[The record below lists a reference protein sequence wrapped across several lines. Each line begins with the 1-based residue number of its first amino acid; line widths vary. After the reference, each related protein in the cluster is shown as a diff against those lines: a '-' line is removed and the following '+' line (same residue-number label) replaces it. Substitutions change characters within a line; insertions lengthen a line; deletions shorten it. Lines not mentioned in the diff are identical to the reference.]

1 MASPTTQPQPFRFKL
16 CLVDAAPLSELELA
30 RLKAK
35 QRAGDVVERVTSQW
49 RPPSFNPNDLI
60 RWTRVA
66 LTSELRIWQAALPT
80 LLRNDFAFTL
90 ALWVAVFS
98 VAASVVAAPGVPL
111 SIRYT
116 AGLAAVA
123 YLYLYVE
130 LTRKVRPVP
139 GRSVLLG
146 IADMAVVA
154 AIGAL
159 SVPYVPY
166 ARVLLF
172 FAAARAAAR
181 WRDVRI
187 LPAGLLMLLPVE
199 LAGHAVPLM
208 MLFDAFLVLMTMALV
223 VHLMGGLDAEKR
235 TVQRQSLLASLISGL
250 ARVRDEEALFAQL
263 ANQAPALAPSCAW
276 AFWIMDP
283 TANEYR
289 AVRWAGLPDGEL
301 PGFSFTPTLTADRG
315 QPVLIQGPLPG
326 TGTGS
331 CTLIQPTTGDG
342 ESNGLITVA
351 GRAAD
356 LNPTVRAL
364 IRSVGDEMGATLLRL
379 HALDDQRQRT
389 EAMEQANRLA
399 GLAAQHASDQAAA
412 LAAIRPALA
421 SLLRSESLHLEWV
434 QGDRLT
440 LVVGGHDPLEAHAP
454 RWLSLAGTR
463 TADAL
468 LQGRPLREPLTGRR
482 PEDLFGVPAGL
493 RQIAV
498 APLHSAGVDGTLQLG
513 RRLPRP
519 YAAGE
524 LLLLQLLAERLGLLF
539 AAGRLP
545 ATVTNLDDTGG
556 AV

>member
-1 MASPTTQPQPFRFKL
+1 VASSTTRPQRFRFRL
-16 CLVDAAPLSELELA
+16 WLVDAAPLSQLELA

-35 QRAGDVVERVTSQW
+35 QRAGAAVQRVTSEG
-49 RPPSFNPNDLI
+49 RPTSLNPRDAI

-66 LTSELRIWQAALPT
+66 LAAEARTWQAALPT

-98 VAASVVAAPGVPL
+98 VAASVVAAPTVPL

-130 LTRKVRPVP
+130 LTRIRRPVP
-139 GRSVLLG
+139 GRTLLLG
-146 IADMAVVA
+146 IADLAVVS

-172 FAAARAAAR
+172 FAAARAASR
-181 WRDVRI
+181 WRDARI
-187 LPAGLLMLLPVE
+187 LPAGLLMLLPFE
-199 LAGHAVPLM
+199 LAGHAVPLTM
-208 MLFDAFLVLMTMALV
+208 VFDAFLVLMTMVLV
-223 VHLMGGLDAEKR
+223 VHLMAGLDSAQR
-235 TVQRQSLLASLISGL
+235 TVQRQSVLASLISAL

-263 ANQAPALAPSCAW
+263 ASHAPSLVPTCAW
-276 AFWIMDP
+276 AFWSMDP
-283 TANEYR
+283 SGDEYR
-289 AVRWAGLPDGEL
+289 VVRWAGLPDGEM
-301 PGFSFTPTLTADRG
+301 PGFSFTPALTAEPG

-326 TGTGS
+326 TSAGT
-331 CTLIQPTTGDG
+331 CTLIQPTMGDVD
-342 ESNGLITVA
+342 SNGLITVA

-356 LNPTVRAL
+356 FDSAVRGL

-379 HALDDQRQRT
+379 QSLDDQRQRT

-399 GLAAQHASDQAAA
+399 GLAAQYAPDQQAA

-434 QGDRLT
+434 QGDRVS
-440 LVVGGHDPLEAHAP
+440 LVVGGNDPLEAHAP

-463 TADAL
+463 TAEAL
-468 LQGRPLREPLTGRR
+468 LQGRALREPLTGRR

-524 LLLLQLLAERLGLLF
+524 LLLLELLADRLGLLF
-539 AAGRLP
+539 AAGRAP
-545 ATVTNLDDTGG
+545 APVTEYHAKG
-556 AV
+556 AAA

>member
-1 MASPTTQPQPFRFKL
+1 VASSTTRPQRSRFRL
-16 CLVDAAPLSELELA
+16 WLVDAAPLSELELA

-35 QRAGDVVERVTSQW
+35 QRVGATVERVTSEW
-49 RPPSFNPNDLI
+49 HLPSFNPRDAI
-60 RWTRVA
+60 RWSRVA
-66 LTSELRIWQAALPT
+66 LTGELRTWQAALPT

-98 VAASVVAAPGVPL
+98 VAASVVAAPAIPL

-130 LTRKVRPVP
+130 LTRITRPVP
-139 GRSVLLG
+139 GRALLLG
-146 IADMAVVA
+146 IADLAVVS

-172 FAAARAAAR
+172 FAAARAASR
-181 WRDVRI
+181 WRDARI
-187 LPAGLLMLLPVE
+187 LPAGLLMLLPFE
-199 LAGHAVPLM
+199 LAGHAVPLT
-208 MLFDAFLVLMTMALV
+208 MLFDAFLVLMTMVLV
-223 VHLMGGLDAEKR
+223 VHLMAGLDSAQR
-235 TVQRQSLLASLISGL
+235 TVQRQNVLASLISAL
-250 ARVRDEEALFAQL
+250 ARVRDEAALFAQL
-263 ANQAPALAPSCAW
+263 ASQAPALAPTCAW
-276 AFWIMDP
+276 AFWSLDP
-283 TANEYR
+283 TGNEYR
-289 AVRWAGLPDGEL
+289 AVRWAGLPEGEM
-301 PGFSFTPTLTADRG
+301 PGFSFTPTLTAEPG

-326 TGTGS
+326 TSAGTV
-331 CTLIQPTTGDG
+331 TLIQPTIGDG

-351 GRAAD
+351 GRAGD
-356 LNPTVRAL
+356 FGPTVRTL

-379 HALDDQRQRT
+379 QSLDDQRQRT
-389 EAMEQANRLA
+389 EAMEQANRIA
-399 GLAAQHASDQAAA
+399 GLAAQHALDQAAA

-434 QGDRLT
+434 EGDRVT
-440 LVVGGHDPLEAHAP
+440 LVVGGNDPLEAHAP

-468 LQGRPLREPLTGRR
+468 LQGRALREPLTGRR

-498 APLHSAGVDGTLQLG
+498 VPLHSAGVDGTLQLG

-519 YAAGE
+519 YAAAE

-539 AAGRLP
+539 AAGRTP
-545 ATVTNLDDTGG
+545 APVAHHDAKGV
-556 AV
+556 AA

>member
-1 MASPTTQPQPFRFKL
+1 
-16 CLVDAAPLSELELA
+16 VDAAPLSEIELA

-35 QRAGDVVERVTSQW
+35 HRAGAAVERVTSEW
-49 RPPSFNPNDLI
+49 RPLSFNPHDAI
-60 RWTRVA
+60 RWTRITLVA
-66 LTSELRIWQAALPT
+66 ELRTWQAALPT

-111 SIRYT
+111 SVRYT

-130 LTRKVRPVP
+130 LTRKARPVH
-139 GRSVLLG
+139 GRTVLLG
-146 IADMAVVA
+146 IADLAVVA

-172 FAAARAAAR
+172 FAAASAAAR

-208 MLFDAFLVLMTMALV
+208 IVFDAFLVLMTMALV
-223 VHLMGGLDAEKR
+223 VHLMGGLDSAHE
-235 TVQRQSLLASLISGL
+235 TVRRQSVLASLISAL

-263 ANQAPALAPSCAW
+263 ASQAPALAPTCAW
-276 AFWIMDP
+276 AFWSMDP
-283 TANEYR
+283 TGDEYR
-289 AVRWAGLPDGEL
+289 AVRWAGLPEGEM
-301 PGFSFTPTLTADRG
+301 PGFSFTPTLTTEPG

-326 TGTGS
+326 TSAGS
-331 CTLIQPTTGDG
+331 ITLIQPTMGDG
-342 ESNGLITVA
+342 DSNGLITVA

-356 LNPTVRAL
+356 FDPTVRTL

-379 HALDDQRQRT
+379 QTLDDQRQRT

-399 GLAAQHASDQAAA
+399 GLAAQHALDQPAA

-440 LVVGGHDPLEAHAP
+440 LVVGGNDPLEAHAP

-463 TADAL
+463 SAEAL
-468 LQGRPLREPLTGRR
+468 LEGRALREPLTGRR

-539 AAGRLP
+539 AAGRTP
-545 ATVTNLDDTGG
+545 VPVTNHDDKGVT
-556 AV
+556 A

>member
-1 MASPTTQPQPFRFKL
+1 M
-16 CLVDAAPLSELELA
+16 
-30 RLKAK
+30 
-35 QRAGDVVERVTSQW
+35 ERVSSGW
-49 RPPSFNPNDLI
+49 RPPTFNPRDVI
-60 RWTRVA
+60 RWTRIA
-66 LTSELRIWQAALPT
+66 LTAELRTWQAALPT

-111 SIRYT
+111 SVRYS

-130 LTRKVRPVP
+130 LARKARPVP
-139 GRSVLLG
+139 GRAVLLG
-146 IADMAVVA
+146 IADLAVVA

-199 LAGHAVPLM
+199 LAGHAVPLVI
-208 MLFDAFLVLMTMALV
+208 LFDAFLVLMTMVLV
-223 VHLMGGLDAEKR
+223 VHVMAGLDAAQR
-235 TVQRQSLLASLISGL
+235 TVQRQSVLASLISDL
-250 ARVRDEEALFAQL
+250 ARVRDEDTLFATL
-263 ANQAPALAPSCAW
+263 ASQAPPLAPTCAW
-276 AFWIMDP
+276 AFWSMDP
-283 TANEYR
+283 TGDEYR
-289 AVRWAGLPDGEL
+289 AVRWAGLPEGEM
-301 PGFSFTPTLTADRG
+301 PGFSFTPTLTAEPG

-326 TGTGS
+326 TSAGS
-331 CTLIQPTTGDG
+331 CTLIQPTMGDG
-342 ESNGLITVA
+342 DSNGLVTVA

-356 LNPTVRAL
+356 FDPTVRAL

-379 HALDDQRQRT
+379 QALDDQQQRT
-389 EAMEQANRLA
+389 DAMEQANRLA
-399 GLAAQHASDQAAA
+399 GLAAEHALDQAAA

-463 TADAL
+463 TAEAL
-468 LQGRPLREPLTGRR
+468 LHGRALREPLTGRR

-539 AAGRLP
+539 AAGRTP
-545 ATVTNLDDTGG
+545 VTLTKLDDRGV
-556 AV
+556 AA

>member
-1 MASPTTQPQPFRFKL
+1 MRIAL
-16 CLVDAAPLSELELA
+16 LA
-30 RLKAK
+30 
-35 QRAGDVVERVTSQW
+35 
-49 RPPSFNPNDLI
+49 
-60 RWTRVA
+60 
-66 LTSELRIWQAALPT
+66 ELRTWQAALPT

-98 VAASVVAAPGVPL
+98 VTASVVAAPAVPL

-130 LTRKVRPVP
+130 LARTARPVR
-139 GRSVLLG
+139 GRLVLLG
-146 IADMAVVA
+146 VADLAVVS

-181 WRDVRI
+181 WRDARI
-187 LPAGLLMLLPVE
+187 LPAGLLMLLPFE
-199 LAGHAVPLM
+199 LAGHAVPLTV
-208 MLFDAFLVLMTMALV
+208 LFDAFLVLMTMVLV
-223 VHLMGGLDAEKR
+223 VQLTAGLDVAKQ
-235 TVQRQSLLASLISGL
+235 TVQRQGTLASLISSL
-250 ARVRDEEALFAQL
+250 ARVREQEALFAQL
-263 ANQAPALAPSCAW
+263 ASHAPALAPTCAW
-276 AFWIMDP
+276 AFWTMDP
-283 TANEYR
+283 TGDEYR
-289 AVRWAGLPDGEL
+289 AVRWAGLPEGEM
-301 PGFSFTPTLTADRG
+301 PGFSFSPTLTAESG

-326 TGTGS
+326 TSAGS

-342 ESNGLITVA
+342 EPNGLITVA
-351 GRAAD
+351 GRATD
-356 LNPTVRAL
+356 FDSTVRAL
-364 IRSVGDEMGATLLRL
+364 IRTVGDEMGATLLRL
-379 HALDDQRQRT
+379 ETLDDQRQRT

-399 GLAAQHASDQAAA
+399 GLAAPHALDQAAA

-434 QGDRLT
+434 QGDRLA
-440 LVVGGHDPLEAHAP
+440 LVVGGNDPLEAHAP

-463 TADAL
+463 TAEAL
-468 LQGRPLREPLTGRR
+468 LQGRALREPLTGRR

-498 APLHSAGVDGTLQLG
+498 APLHSAGIDGTLQLG

-524 LLLLQLLAERLGLLF
+524 LMLLQLLAERLGLLF
-539 AAGRLP
+539 AAGRTP
-545 ATVTNLDDTGG
+545 APVMNPGTEEV
-556 AV
+556 AA

>member
-1 MASPTTQPQPFRFKL
+1 VASSTTRPQRFRFTL
-16 CLVDAAPLSELELA
+16 GEVDAAPLSQLELA

-35 QRAGDVVERVTSQW
+35 QRAGAAVERVTSEWQ
-49 RPPSFNPNDLI
+49 PPSFNPRDAI

-66 LTSELRIWQAALPT
+66 LTTELRTWQSVLPT
-80 LLRNDFAFTL
+80 LLRHDFAFTL

-98 VAASVVAAPGVPL
+98 VAASVVAAPTVPL

-130 LTRKVRPVP
+130 LTRMARPVP
-139 GRSVLLG
+139 GRTLLLG
-146 IADMAVVA
+146 IADLAVVS

-181 WRDVRI
+181 WRDARI
-187 LPAGLLMLLPVE
+187 LPAGLLMLMPFE
-199 LAGHAVPLM
+199 LAGHAAPLM
-208 MLFDAFLVLMTMALV
+208 MVFDAFLVLMTMVLV
-223 VHLMGGLDAEKR
+223 MHLMAGLDSAQQTMR
-235 TVQRQSLLASLISGL
+235 RQSSLASLISAL

-263 ANQAPALAPSCAW
+263 ASYAPALAPTCAW
-276 AFWIMDP
+276 AFWSMDP
-283 TANEYR
+283 TGDEYR
-289 AVRWAGLPDGEL
+289 AVRWAGLPEGEM
-301 PGFSFTPTLTADRG
+301 PGFSFTPTLTAEPG
-315 QPVLIQGPLPG
+315 QPVLIHGPLPG
-326 TGTGS
+326 TSAGT
-331 CTLIQPTTGDG
+331 CTLIQPTMGDG
-342 ESNGLITVA
+342 DSNGLITVA
-351 GRAAD
+351 GRAGD
-356 LNPTVRAL
+356 FDPTVRAL

-379 HALDDQRQRT
+379 QSLDDQRQRT

-399 GLAAQHASDQAAA
+399 GLAAQYALDQAAA

-421 SLLRSESLHLEWV
+421 SLLRSESLHIEWV

-440 LVVGGHDPLEAHAP
+440 LVVGGNDPLEAHAP

-463 TADAL
+463 TAEAL
-468 LQGRPLREPLTGRR
+468 LQGRALREPLTGRR

-513 RRLPRP
+513 RRLPRA

-539 AAGRLP
+539 AAGRTP
-545 ATVTNLDDTGG
+545 APVADYDVKGV
-556 AV
+556 AA

>member
-1 MASPTTQPQPFRFKL
+1 
-16 CLVDAAPLSELELA
+16 VDAAPLSELELA

-35 QRAGDVVERVTSQW
+35 QRVGATVERVTSEW
-49 RPPSFNPNDLI
+49 HLPSFNPRDAI
-60 RWTRVA
+60 RWSRVA
-66 LTSELRIWQAALPT
+66 LTGELRTWQAALPT

-98 VAASVVAAPGVPL
+98 VAASVVAAPAIPL

-130 LTRKVRPVP
+130 LTRITRPVP
-139 GRSVLLG
+139 GRALLLG
-146 IADMAVVA
+146 IADLAVVS

-166 ARVLLF
+166 SRVLLF
-172 FAAARAAAR
+172 FAAARAASR
-181 WRDVRI
+181 WRDARI
-187 LPAGLLMLLPVE
+187 LPAGLLMLLPFE
-199 LAGHAVPLM
+199 LAGHAVPLT
-208 MLFDAFLVLMTMALV
+208 MLFDAFLVLMTMVLV
-223 VHLMGGLDAEKR
+223 VHLMAGLDSAQR
-235 TVQRQSLLASLISGL
+235 TVQRQNVLASLISAL

-263 ANQAPALAPSCAW
+263 ASQARELAPTCAW
-276 AFWIMDP
+276 AFWSLDP
-283 TANEYR
+283 TGDEYR
-289 AVRWAGLPDGEL
+289 AVRWAGLPDGEM
-301 PGFSFTPTLTADRG
+301 PGFSFSPTLTAEPG

-326 TGTGS
+326 TSAGTV
-331 CTLIQPTTGDG
+331 TLIQPTIGDG

-351 GRAAD
+351 GRAGD
-356 LNPTVRAL
+356 FGPTVRTL

-379 HALDDQRQRT
+379 QSLDDQRQRT
-389 EAMEQANRLA
+389 EAMEQANRIA
-399 GLAAQHASDQAAA
+399 GLAAQHALDQAAA

-434 QGDRLT
+434 EGDRVT
-440 LVVGGHDPLEAHAP
+440 LVVGGNDPLEAHAP

-468 LQGRPLREPLTGRR
+468 LQGRALREPLTGRR

-498 APLHSAGVDGTLQLG
+498 VPLHSAGVDGTLQLG

-519 YAAGE
+519 YAAAE

-539 AAGRLP
+539 AAGRTP
-545 ATVTNLDDTGG
+545 APVAHHAAKGV
-556 AV
+556 AA

>member
-1 MASPTTQPQPFRFKL
+1 MADSTTRPQRFRFTL
-16 CLVDAAPLSELELA
+16 SEVDAAPLSQLELA

-35 QRAGDVVERVTSQW
+35 QRAGVAVERVRSEW
-49 RPPSFNPNDLI
+49 GPPSFNPRAAI

-66 LTSELRIWQAALPT
+66 LTAELRTWQAALPT

-98 VAASVVAAPGVPL
+98 VAASVVAAPAVPL

-130 LTRKVRPVP
+130 LTRITRPVP
-139 GRSVLLG
+139 GRTTLLG
-146 IADMAVVA
+146 VADLAVVS

-159 SVPYVPY
+159 SVPDVPY

-172 FAAARAAAR
+172 FAAARAASR
-181 WRDVRI
+181 WRDARI
-187 LPAGLLMLLPVE
+187 LPAGLLMLLPFE

-208 MLFDAFLVLMTMALV
+208 MVFDAFLVLMTMALV
-223 VHLMGGLDAEKR
+223 VHLMAGIDSAQQTMR
-235 TVQRQSLLASLISGL
+235 RQSVLASLISAL

-263 ANQAPALAPSCAW
+263 ASHAPALAPTCAW
-276 AFWIMDP
+276 AFWSLDP
-283 TANEYR
+283 SGDEYR
-289 AVRWAGLPDGEL
+289 AVRWAGLPDGEM
-301 PGFSFTPTLTADRG
+301 PGFSFTPTLTAEPG

-326 TGTGS
+326 TSAGT
-331 CTLIQPTTGDG
+331 CTLIQPTMGDVD
-342 ESNGLITVA
+342 SNGLITVA
-351 GRAAD
+351 GRAGD
-356 LNPTVRAL
+356 FDPTVRAL

-379 HALDDQRQRT
+379 QSLDDQRQRT

-399 GLAAQHASDQAAA
+399 GLAAQYALDPSAA

-421 SLLRSESLHLEWV
+421 NLLRSESLHLEWV
-434 QGDRLT
+434 QGDRVT
-440 LVVGGHDPLEAHAP
+440 LVVGGNDPLEAHAP

-463 TADAL
+463 TAEAL
-468 LQGRPLREPLTGRR
+468 LQRRALREPLTGRR

-539 AAGRLP
+539 AAGRTP
-545 ATVTNLDDTGG
+545 APVADDNAKGV
-556 AV
+556 AA

>member
-1 MASPTTQPQPFRFKL
+1 MASPTTRPQRFRFTL
-16 CLVDAAPLSELELA
+16 GEVDAAPLSQLELA

-35 QRAGDVVERVTSQW
+35 RAGSAVERVATEW
-49 RPPSFNPNDLI
+49 RLPSFNPRDVM
-60 RWTRVA
+60 RWTRIA
-66 LTSELRIWQAALPT
+66 LTAEVRTWQTALPT
-80 LLRNDFAFTL
+80 LLRHDFAFTL

-130 LTRKVRPVP
+130 LSRFARPVR

-146 IADMAVVA
+146 ISDLAVVC

-172 FAAARAAAR
+172 FAAASAAAR
-181 WRDVRI
+181 WRDARI
-187 LPAGLLMLLPVE
+187 LPAGLLMVLPFE
-199 LAGHAVPLM
+199 LVGHAGPLTM
-208 MLFDAFLVLMTMALV
+208 VFDAFLVLMTMVLV
-223 VHLMGGLDAEKR
+223 VRLVAALDAAQR
-235 TVQRQSLLASLISGL
+235 TVQRQGVLASLISGL

-263 ANQAPALAPSCAW
+263 ASQAPALAPTCAW
-276 AFWIMDP
+276 AFWSMDP
-283 TANEYR
+283 SGDEYR
-289 AVRWAGLPDGEL
+289 AVRWAGLPEGEL
-301 PGFSFTPTLTADRG
+301 PGFSFTPTLGAEPG

-326 TGTGS
+326 TSAGT

-342 ESNGLITVA
+342 DPNGLITVA
-351 GRAAD
+351 GHAAD
-356 LNPTVRAL
+356 LDPTVRAL
-364 IRSVGDEMGATLLRL
+364 IRSVGDEMGATMLRL
-379 HALDDQRQRT
+379 QTLDDQRQRT

-399 GLAAQHASDQAAA
+399 GLAAQHALDQPAA

-421 SLLRSESLHLEWV
+421 DLLRAESLHLEWV
-434 QGDRLT
+434 QGDRVNV
-440 LVVGGHDPLEAHAP
+440 VVGHNDPLEAHAP

-463 TADAL
+463 TAEAL
-468 LQGRPLREPLTGRR
+468 LQHRALREPLTGRR

-498 APLHSAGVDGTLQLG
+498 APLQCAGVDGTLQLG

-519 YAAGE
+519 FATGE
-524 LLLLQLLAERLGLLF
+524 LMLLQLLAERLGLLF
-539 AAGRLP
+539 AAGRTP
-545 ATVTNLDDTGG
+545 APVANHDNEGV
-556 AV
+556 AK

>member
-1 MASPTTQPQPFRFKL
+1 VASSTTRPQRFRFTL
-16 CLVDAAPLSELELA
+16 GEVDAAPLSQLELA

-35 QRAGDVVERVTSQW
+35 QRAGAAVEHVTSEW
-49 RPPSFNPNDLI
+49 HPPSFNPRDAI

-66 LTSELRIWQAALPT
+66 LTTELRTWQAVLPT
-80 LLRNDFAFTL
+80 LLRHDFAFTL

-98 VAASVVAAPGVPL
+98 VAASVVAAPTVPL

-130 LTRKVRPVP
+130 LTRMARPIR
-139 GRSVLLG
+139 GRTLLLG
-146 IADMAVVA
+146 IADLAVVS

-181 WRDVRI
+181 WRDARI
-187 LPAGLLMLLPVE
+187 LPVGLLMLLPFE
-199 LAGHAVPLM
+199 LAGHAAPLM
-208 MLFDAFLVLMTMALV
+208 MVFDAFLVLMTMVLV
-223 VHLMGGLDAEKR
+223 VHMMAGLDSAR
-235 TVQRQSLLASLISGL
+235 QTMRRQSVLASLISAM

-263 ANQAPALAPSCAW
+263 ASHAPALAPTCAW
-276 AFWIMDP
+276 AFWNMDP
-283 TANEYR
+283 TGDEYR
-289 AVRWAGLPDGEL
+289 AVRWAGLPEGEM
-301 PGFSFTPTLTADRG
+301 PGFSFTPTLTAEPG

-326 TGTGS
+326 TSAGT
-331 CTLIQPTTGDG
+331 CTLIQPTMGDG
-342 ESNGLITVA
+342 DSNGLITVA
-351 GRAAD
+351 GRAGD
-356 LNPTVRAL
+356 FDPTVRAL

-379 HALDDQRQRT
+379 QSLDDQRQRT

-399 GLAAQHASDQAAA
+399 GLAAQYALDQPAA

-421 SLLRSESLHLEWV
+421 SLLRSESLHIEWV

-440 LVVGGHDPLEAHAP
+440 LVVGGNDPLEAHAP

-463 TADAL
+463 TAEAL
-468 LQGRPLREPLTGRR
+468 LQGRALREPLTGRR

-513 RRLPRP
+513 RRLPRA

-539 AAGRLP
+539 AAGRTP
-545 ATVTNLDDTGG
+545 A
-556 AV
+556 AVADYDAKGVAA

>member
-1 MASPTTQPQPFRFKL
+1 VASSTTRPQPFRFKL
-16 CLVDAAPLSELELA
+16 AVVDAAPLSELELA

-35 QRAGDVVERVTSQW
+35 QGAGAAVQRLTGEW
-49 RPPSFNPNDLI
+49 RPPSFNPHDTI
-60 RWTRVA
+60 RWTRLA
-66 LTSELRIWQAALPT
+66 LSAELATWQAALPT

-111 SIRYT
+111 SVRYT

-130 LTRKVRPVP
+130 LARKARVVP
-139 GRSVLLG
+139 ARTVLLG
-146 IADMAVVA
+146 IADLAVVA

-199 LAGHAVPLM
+199 LAGHAVPLV
-208 MLFDAFLVLMTMALV
+208 MLFDAFLVLMTMVLV
-223 VHLMGGLDAEKR
+223 VHVMAGLDGAQR

-250 ARVRDEEALFAQL
+250 ARVRDEEAMFALL
-263 ANQAPALAPSCAW
+263 ASQAPALAPTCAW

-283 TANEYR
+283 TGDEYR
-289 AVRWAGLPDGEL
+289 AVRWAGLPEGEM
-301 PGFSFTPTLTADRG
+301 PGFSFTPTLTAEPG

-326 TGTGS
+326 TSAGA
-331 CTLIQPTTGDG
+331 CTLIQPTMGDG
-342 ESNGLITVA
+342 DSNGLVTVA

-356 LNPTVRAL
+356 LDPTVRAL
-364 IRSVGDEMGATLLRL
+364 VRSVGDEMGATLLRL
-379 HALDDQRQRT
+379 QALDDQQQRT

-399 GLAAQHASDQAAA
+399 GLAAQHALDQAAA
-412 LAAIRPALA
+412 LAAIRPAMA

-440 LVVGGHDPLEAHAP
+440 LVVGGNDPLEAHAP

-463 TADAL
+463 SAEAL
-468 LQGRPLREPLTGRR
+468 LQGRALREPLTGRR

-539 AAGRLP
+539 AAGRAPVTL
-545 ATVTNLDDTGG
+545 TNLDHKGV
-556 AV
+556 AA

>member
-1 MASPTTQPQPFRFKL
+1 
-16 CLVDAAPLSELELA
+16 VDVAPLSQLELA

-35 QRAGDVVERVTSQW
+35 QGAGSAVQAVTSQW
-49 RPPSFNPNDLI
+49 QRPSLNPRAAV
-60 RWTRVA
+60 RWMRIA
-66 LTSELRIWQAALPT
+66 LLAELRTWQAALPT

-98 VAASVVAAPGVPL
+98 VTASVVAAPAVPL

-130 LTRKVRPVP
+130 LARTARPVR
-139 GRSVLLG
+139 GRLVLLG
-146 IADMAVVA
+146 VADLAVVS

-181 WRDVRI
+181 WRDARI
-187 LPAGLLMLLPVE
+187 LPAGLLMLLPFE
-199 LAGHAVPLM
+199 LAGHAVPLTV
-208 MLFDAFLVLMTMALV
+208 LFDAFLVLMTMVLV
-223 VHLMGGLDAEKR
+223 VQLTAGLDVAKQ
-235 TVQRQSLLASLISGL
+235 TVQRQGTLASLISSL
-250 ARVRDEEALFAQL
+250 ARVREQEALFAQL
-263 ANQAPALAPSCAW
+263 ASHAPALAPTCAW
-276 AFWIMDP
+276 AFWTMDP
-283 TANEYR
+283 TGDEYR
-289 AVRWAGLPDGEL
+289 AVRWAGLPEGEM
-301 PGFSFTPTLTADRG
+301 PGFSFSPTLTAESG

-326 TGTGS
+326 TSAGS

-342 ESNGLITVA
+342 EPNGLITVA
-351 GRAAD
+351 GRATD
-356 LNPTVRAL
+356 FDSTVRAL
-364 IRSVGDEMGATLLRL
+364 IRTVGDEMGATLLRL
-379 HALDDQRQRT
+379 ETLDDQRQRT

-399 GLAAQHASDQAAA
+399 GLAAPHALDQAAA

-434 QGDRLT
+434 QGDRLA
-440 LVVGGHDPLEAHAP
+440 LVVGGNDPLEAHAP

-463 TADAL
+463 TAEAL
-468 LQGRPLREPLTGRR
+468 LQGRALREPLTGRR

-498 APLHSAGVDGTLQLG
+498 APLQSAGVDGTLQLG

-524 LLLLQLLAERLGLLF
+524 LMLLQLLAERLGLLF
-539 AAGRLP
+539 AAGRTP
-545 ATVTNLDDTGG
+545 APVMNPGTEEV
-556 AV
+556 AA

>member
-1 MASPTTQPQPFRFKL
+1 VAGSTTRPQRFRFRL
-16 CLVDAAPLSELELA
+16 CEVDAAPLSQLELA

-35 QRAGDVVERVTSQW
+35 QRAGSAVQRVRTEW
-49 RPPSFNPNDLI
+49 RAPSFNLRDAI
-60 RWTRVA
+60 RWTQIA
-66 LTSELRIWQAALPT
+66 LVGEVRMWQAALPT

-130 LTRKVRPVP
+130 LARIARPVP
-139 GRSVLLG
+139 GRSLLLG
-146 IADMAVVA
+146 IADLAVVC

-172 FAAARAAAR
+172 FAAARTAAR
-181 WRDVRI
+181 WRDPRI
-187 LPAGLLMLLPVE
+187 LVAGLLMLVPFE
-199 LAGHAVPLM
+199 LAGHAVPLT
-208 MLFDAFLVLMTMALV
+208 MLFDAFLVLMTMVLV
-223 VHLMGGLDAEKR
+223 VHLMGGLDAAQR
-235 TVQRQSLLASLISGL
+235 TVQRQSVLASLISGL

-263 ANQAPALAPSCAW
+263 ATQAPALAPTCAW

-283 TANEYR
+283 SGDEYR
-289 AVRWAGLPDGEL
+289 AVRWAGLPEGEM
-301 PGFSFTPTLTADRG
+301 PGFSFTPTLTAEPG

-326 TGTGS
+326 TSAGT

-342 ESNGLITVA
+342 DPNGLVTVG
-351 GRAAD
+351 GRPSD
-356 LNPTVRAL
+356 FDPTVRGL

-379 HALDDQRQRT
+379 QTLDDQRQRT

-399 GLAAQHASDQAAA
+399 GLAAQHALDQPAA
-412 LAAIRPALA
+412 LSAIRPALA

-434 QGDRLT
+434 QGDRLS
-440 LVVGGHDPLEAHAP
+440 LVVGPNDPLEAHAP

-463 TADAL
+463 TAEAL
-468 LQGRPLREPLTGRR
+468 LQGRALREPLTGRR

-498 APLHSAGVDGTLQLG
+498 APLHCAGVDGTLQLA

-524 LLLLQLLAERLGLLF
+524 LMLLQLLAERLGLLF
-539 AAGRLP
+539 AAGRTPIP
-545 ATVTNLDDTGG
+545 ARNLDDQGVT
-556 AV
+556 A